1 MSSWFNP
8 KTEKR
13 TSPIEGRGLF
23 AQGAIAAGEIVAVKG
38 GSIMDR
44 ATFAVVRAE
53 ISPAEIQIEDDL
65 YIAPRTAGEV
75 EASML
80 HLNHSCDPN
89 VGVRGQITFVAMCD
103 VSAGSELTIDY
114 AMIDGDPSE
123 RMQCLCGTR
132 QCRKVVT
139 GNDWRLPELR
149 QRYVGYF
156 SRYIEDRFAVHEGAQ
171 QAAAPS
177 LSDESCPPGLAAGGS
192 RHVVEHPCSASQASH
207 QPTY

>member
-13 TSPIEGRGLF
+13 MSPIQGRGLF
-23 AQGAIAAGEIVAVKG
+23 ARAAIAAREIVAVKG

-44 ATFAVVRAE
+44 ATFAVVRDA

-89 VGVRGQITFVAMCD
+89 VGVSGQITFVTMRD
-103 VSAGSELTIDY
+103 VLPGAELTIDY
-114 AMIDGDPSE
+114 AMIDADPSE
-123 RMQCLCGTR
+123 RMQCSCGAR
-132 QCRKVVT
+132 ECRTVIT
-139 GNDWRLPELR
+139 GNDWRLPDLR
-149 QRYVGYF
+149 QRYLGYF
-156 SRYIEDRFAVHEGAQ
+156 SRYIEDRFTV
-171 QAAAPS
+171 
-177 LSDESCPPGLAAGGS
+177 D
-192 RHVVEHPCSASQASH
+192 R
-207 QPTY
+207 